1 MYIAKPNC
9 NGFERP
15 LRDKRTISDSK
26 GPEGKEIIKHKS
38 SQLTFL
44 NVAFLES
51 EARIVFKQSLKH
63 VIKLSQ
69 PLP

>member
-1 MYIAKPNC
+1 MYIAKTNY
-9 NGFERP
+9 NGFERQ

-26 GPEGKEIIKHKS
+26 DPEGKEIIKHKT
-38 SQLTFL
+38 SQLTL